1 MLVDCTYKSDQ
12 KNLKKSILFDT
23 NLMKFILIF
32 LFIVDKIILFNLNRC
47 WGIAVINQTK
57 KKLGK
62 KNQSKTNKLFIDF
75 F

>member
-47 WGIAVINQTK
+47 WWIVLINQTK
-57 KKLGK
+57 KKTLK
-62 KNQSKTNKLFIDF
+62 KKSIKNK
-75 F
+75 